1 MCPMHSETKNTEMLE
16 FGAEQGLLEGH
27 ASKEHRELMLKN
39 LKLRIL

>member
-1 MCPMHSETKNTEMLE
+1 MANRRGNRTIKKFFFMSKE
-16 FGAEQGLLEGH
+16 GLLEGL